1 MDMDDIMSMK
11 MSTVHNKFEDI
22 FQMVKTSEESM
33 DTLIHNLES
42 LSLLFQPTTRT
53 RQ

>member
-1 MDMDDIMSMK
+1 MHKDDVIRRK
-11 MSTVHNKFEDI
+11 MSTIHNKFEDI

-42 LSLLFQPTTRT
+42 LSLLFQPTSRT
-53 RQ
+53 IQ